1 MRPMSLFE
9 SGEGNGGASLKS
21 LSEGE
26 FKPCFCSLSI
36 TDYAFFICRGGWP
49 MAIGQEENVVLKQAK
64 DFYDATVSEDIFSSK
79 DVAMKKDV
87 SRAKQ
92 TR

>member
-1 MRPMSLFE
+1 MSLFE

-26 FKPCFCSLSI
+26 FKLCFCSFSN
-36 TDYAFFICRGGWP
+36 TDYAFVICRGGCP

-87 SRAKQ
+87 ARAKQ